1 MSYVP
6 APYLPD
12 ASAKSLP
19 LRRLEHLAR
28 GFAIAD
34 ALMTFLENTRFD
46 SSIEKAAEEA
56 RAAGATPDEIRAA
69 SNGLA

>member
-1 MSYVP
+1 MSHALATY
-6 APYLPD
+6 ASD

-46 SSIEKAAEEA
+46 ASIEKAADDA
-56 RAAGATPDEIRAA
+56 RAAGATPVEIRAA

>member
-1 MSYVP
+1 MSHPPAQYV
-6 APYLPD
+6 PD

-46 SSIEKAAEEA
+46 SSIEKAAEDA
-56 RAAGATPDEIRAA
+56 RAAGATPEEIRAA